1 MATTKIQAQP
11 AEETTTPPETM
22 QPETIDERDARELA
36 ELGPELKAI
45 LDETWDEHLPA
56 LLYLADR

>member
-1 MATTKIQAQP
+1 MATTKIQAQTT
-11 AEETTTPPETM
+11 EEITVPPETM

-45 LDETWDEHLPA
+45 LDETWEQDLPA